1 MKKGKYLIISFM
13 TLLMFCN
20 KVDAGA
26 SLSASAS
33 QVYSGDSF
41 TVTANISGAATWAI
55 KVNASGPVSGCSISQ
70 AGYTDDL
77 SETSKSWNA
86 TCSTNG
92 TGTVNVS
99 LSGTVTNGNGE
110 TSSVG
115 GSKTVQVVSRPSNNN
130 SSNNNSSSSSN
141 RNTNTNTK
149 KEDNKS
155 GNNDLKSFEI
165 EDYNISPKFDKN
177 VTDYTLTVPNGV
189 EKIKILA
196 YKDDDNAS
204 LSGDDGEVE
213 VKVGENKFE
222 VVVTAENGDK
232 KTYNLTVTVEEKPI
246 TVKIGN
252 QEYTVVKN
260 KDDLPKLDID
270 HEDLNLTI
278 QEQEVPAYRID
289 SINYVLIGLR
299 DSKGT
304 INLYKFDS
312 FKNDEK
318 DPTYKLFNYIES
330 DGILLISKEISK
342 NKIPKNYKKYVE
354 KINEHEYTV
363 YKLNKNSKYCLIYGL
378 NLETNKENI
387 YKYDFKEKTLQIYD
401 REEQKQIE
409 EENEKYEKLILIL
422 AGVIV
427 VLVLLTTIGF
437 TRKQK
442 DNKNID
448 SDFLTKKDIK
458 KIEKNTKK
466 EQKKNKS
473 KEIEETSLEFLSKKE
488 QKKREK
494 KAKKNKKNIDYNE

>member
-1 MKKGKYLIISFM
+1 MKKKKYLIVSFI
-13 TLLMFCN
+13 TLFALIN
-20 KVDAGA
+20 NVDASS
-26 SLSASAS
+26 SLSTSAS
-33 QVYSGDSF
+33 QVYNGDSF
-41 TVTANISGAATWAI
+41 TTTVSLNGIASWE
-55 KVNASGPVSGCSISQ
+55 VHVSASGPVSGCSIN
-70 AGYTDDL
+70 AADATEDAMNG
-77 SETSKSWNA
+77 SKTYST
-86 TCSTNG
+86 TCTTTG
-92 TGTVNVS
+92 TGTVNIS
-99 LSGTVTNGNGE
+99 LSGNATNENNSKE
-110 TSSVG
+110 SVS

-130 SSNNNSSSSSN
+130 SSNNNNSTSN
-141 RNTNTNTK
+141 RNINTNTK

-165 EDYNISPKFDKN
+165 EDYNITPEFDKN

-246 TVKIGN
+246 TIKVNNNDYSI
-252 QEYTVVKN
+252 VKN
-260 KDDLPKLDID
+260 KDELPKLDIE
-270 HEDLNLTI
+270 HEELTLTI
-278 QEQEVPAYRID
+278 QDQEVPAYRID

-304 INLYKFDS
+304 ISLYKFDS

-318 DPTYKLFNYIES
+318 DPTYELFNYIES
-330 DGILLISKEISK
+330 KGILLINKELPK
-342 NKIPKNYKKYVE
+342 NKIPKNYKKYTE
-354 KINEHEYTV
+354 KINGYEYTV

-401 REEQKQIE
+401 REEQKILE
-409 EENEKYEKLILIL
+409 KNNEKYEKLIIIL

-448 SDFLTKKDIK
+448 ADFLTKKDIK

-466 EQKKNKS
+466 EEKKNKN
-473 KEIEETSLEFLSKKE
+473 KEIKATSLDFLSKKE